1 MLLGRRREQAAIDR
15 MLERTRAGEGGG
27 LVLRGEPG
35 IGKSVLLSY
44 AAERAD
50 GMRVLRAVGVEA
62 ESILAFATLYRL
74 LRPVLDRAQELPEP
88 QARALGVAFGLE
100 AGEAPDRFLVSVATL
115 TLLSEVAGE
124 RPVLC
129 LVDDAH
135 WADTPSAQALTFVA
149 RRLEAEPLALLV
161 AIREGEGW
169 DIDTAG
175 MEELHLAGLDPDA
188 AAAIL
193 DARWGALLAP
203 ADRGRLVRATG
214 GNPLAL
220 LELPGALTG
229 WPLAGRDPLHEPP
242 RLAGELERAFLERAR
257 RRKPEVQTLLL
268 LAAAEGSGYV
278 ETIRRAAERL
288 RLDPGLLESPD
299 LADLVQIDGPTVEF
313 RHPLVRSAVYHGA
326 NPAARRKAHQALAEA
341 LDGEEAQADRRAW
354 HRAQAAE
361 GPDEEVACELERSA
375 ERTLRRSGHASAAVA
390 LQRAAEFSR
399 SDEDRARR
407 LTAAAGAAW
416 RGGDTAG
423 ARALLD
429 RSERLGVREAGVR
442 LDIQYLRG
450 TIELH
455 TGVPADGL
463 AILLQAAGEAVQVDP
478 HRATRVL
485 LAAAEAAFQADR
497 ADAVPE
503 IGRLLG
509 RLPPSGDPN
518 DELLARLHLATKGT
532 KVAEDSTTLL
542 ADLAR
547 VEELDDPDLLV
558 RVGGMAWGLG
568 DHALGRRLRTMAVT
582 RARALGAAG
591 TLAWALAYLAAGEM
605 HRSRYASAEAYAD
618 EGRRLALETGRLN
631 IACRHLATLAATA
644 ALRGQEQEARR
655 LAEETLAEATARR
668 LGQPA
673 TVARSALVTLAL
685 ASGRAEEALAQL
697 ETLRTSGPIP
707 GHQGIALHTVP
718 DLVEAAVRAGQP
730 ERAREQLDGYLA
742 WAAASSPEARAVA
755 ARSRALL
762 ASGDEADHLFQE
774 ALRLHAGSDRPLDH
788 ARTELLYGEFL
799 RRERRR
805 AEARPHLRTA
815 LEAFERL
822 GTLAWAERARGELRV
837 SGETPGKRGATTLDR
852 LTPQQLQVV
861 RAVSQGLT
869 NREVAAQLFISP
881 HTVDYH
887 LRKVFRK
894 LGISSRAEL
903 IRLALTGVGPGGQ
916 SCLSSTRKAP

>member
-1 MLLGRRREQAAIDR
+1 

-62 ESILAFATLYRL
+62 ESMLAFATLYRL

-375 ERTLRRSGHASAAVA
+375 ERTLQRSGHAAAAVA

-416 RGGDTAG
+416 RGGDAAG

-429 RSERLGVREAGVR
+429 RSERLGVREAAVR

-532 KVAEDSTTLL
+532 KVAEDPTTLL

-605 HRSRYASAEAYAD
+605 HRSRYASAD
-618 EGRRLALETGRLN
+618 
-631 IACRHLATLAATA
+631 ATA

-685 ASGRAEEALAQL
+685 ANGRAEEALEQL

-707 GHQGIALHTVP
+707 GHQGITLHTVP

-805 AEARPHLRTA
+805 AEARPHLRAA

-822 GTLAWAERARGELRV
+822 GA
-837 SGETPGKRGATTLDR
+837 
-852 LTPQQLQVV
+852 
-861 RAVSQGLT
+861 
-869 NREVAAQLFISP
+869 
-881 HTVDYH
+881 
-887 LRKVFRK
+887 
-894 LGISSRAEL
+894 
-903 IRLALTGVGPGGQ
+903 GV
-916 SCLSSTRKAP
+916 

>member
-62 ESILAFATLYRL
+62 ESMLAFATLYRL

-135 WADTPSAQALTFVA
+135 WADTPSAQALTFRRPPLGGRAA
-149 RRLEAEPLALLV
+149 RAACRHQ
-161 AIREGEGW
+161 RGG
-169 DIDTAG
+169 
-175 MEELHLAGLDPDA
+175 GLGHRHGRDGRAAPGRARPRRGRGDPRRT
-188 AAAIL
+188 L
-193 DARWGALLAP
+193 GALLAP

-375 ERTLRRSGHASAAVA
+375 ERTLQRSGHAAAAVA

-416 RGGDTAG
+416 RGGNAAG

-429 RSERLGVREAGVR
+429 RSERLGVREAAVR

-455 TGVPADGL
+455 TGVPVDGL
-463 AILLQAAGEAVQVDP
+463 AILLQAAGGAVQVDP

-532 KVAEDSTTLL
+532 KVAEDPTTLL

-605 HRSRYASAEAYAD
+605 HRSRYASAD
-618 EGRRLALETGRLN
+618 
-631 IACRHLATLAATA
+631 ATA

-685 ASGRAEEALAQL
+685 ANGRAEEALEQL

-707 GHQGIALHTVP
+707 GHQGITLHTVP

-805 AEARPHLRTA
+805 AEARPHLRAA

-822 GTLAWAERARGELRV
+822 GA
-837 SGETPGKRGATTLDR
+837 
-852 LTPQQLQVV
+852 
-861 RAVSQGLT
+861 
-869 NREVAAQLFISP
+869 
-881 HTVDYH
+881 
-887 LRKVFRK
+887 
-894 LGISSRAEL
+894 
-903 IRLALTGVGPGGQ
+903 GV
-916 SCLSSTRKAP
+916 